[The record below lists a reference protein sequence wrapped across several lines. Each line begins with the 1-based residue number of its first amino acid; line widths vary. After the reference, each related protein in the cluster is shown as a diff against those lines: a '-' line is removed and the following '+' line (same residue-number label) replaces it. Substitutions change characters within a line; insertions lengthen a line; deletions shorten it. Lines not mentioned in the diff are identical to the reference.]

1 MLWMCNNKTEEK
13 WIVSFC
19 SCSLRYHISTFP
31 DDKKSLWDHQCLLP
45 HRHSSGWGCERQWAT
60 EKGAEV
66 LWCCLSFI
74 SHCSNFL
81 WMNIWWSLRLEVGG
95 LNSGFWLI
103 PLVSPAIVVC
113 TVESNVEGPFV
124 TTNWLL
130 MWCGHW
136 HLARIW
142 LSGVFSVLRQ
152 LVHFTNVAPCFK
164 GKEVQ
169 CYRNTSYKQMRNPRF
184 CTWNECCTQSCRCT

>member
-45 HRHSSGWGCERQWAT
+45 HRHSSGWGCERQWST

-113 TVESNVEGPFV
+113 TVDSKVKGPFV
-124 TTNWLL
+124 TTDWLL
-130 MWCGHW
+130 MWSLTSCMHQGY
-136 HLARIW
+136 
-142 LSGVFSVLRQ
+142 SVYFNNWYTLPTLLHALKEKKVSATRTLRTKV
-152 LVHFTNVAPCFK
+152 L
-164 GKEVQ
+164 
-169 CYRNTSYKQMRNPRF
+169 Y
-184 CTWNECCTQSCRCT
+184 

>member
-45 HRHSSGWGCERQWAT
+45 HRHSSGWGCERQWST

-81 WMNIWWSLRLEVGG
+81 WMNIWWSLRLEPTFA
-95 LNSGFWLI
+95 NS
-103 PLVSPAIVVC
+103 
-113 TVESNVEGPFV
+113 FV
-124 TTNWLL
+124 INQ
-130 MWCGHW
+130 
-136 HLARIW
+136 
-142 LSGVFSVLRQ
+142 LSGVFKFWVLADSTG
-152 LVHFTNVAPCFK
+152 FTSDCSLYCEKQRGRPICDNELAFDVMWSLTSCMHLIIR
-164 GKEVQ
+164 GIQ
-169 CYRNTSYKQMRNPRF
+169 CTSTTGTLHQ
-184 CTWNECCTQSCRCT
+184 RCAML